1 MRVAFKICK
10 KGLLALLSI
19 QNVGVVVKCHKKLCK
34 REIKQF
40 CSQNLVI
47 CRLLVPINYLPNYLQ
62 TDLTIESTYFFLQ
75 LADGSKFKRSQSWR
89 KILKKKDRKDKMD
102 KVKEKEEGKL
112 DGANSGSD
120 SSISQTSTTSSASIG
135 GKRANGK
142 STGMH
147 TEIV

>member
-1 MRVAFKICK
+1 M
-10 KGLLALLSI
+10 
-19 QNVGVVVKCHKKLCK
+19 
-34 REIKQF
+34 
-40 CSQNLVI
+40 
-47 CRLLVPINYLPNYLQ
+47 Q
-62 TDLTIESTYFFLQ
+62 TDLSIESTYFSLQ

-89 KILKKKDRKDKMD
+89 KILKKKDRKDKID

-142 STGMH
+142 STGMAH
-147 TEIV
+147 RNRLNEAHALTYTLLDCLLGFKMLIQTGRKYGRVFAHVVNR